1 MSTKHSILHITIRN
15 IMGYGID
22 FTADIFLSRVTIN
35 NEYELDAIIEETEES
50 IATTKTSLSML
61 AASNIRDVT
70 PKEWYEEPIRWVQRQ
85 VDDLLQ
91 VLSDDI
97 QFLQNLRYYKEY
109 LDAQNH

>member
-1 MSTKHSILHITIRN
+1 
-15 IMGYGID
+15 
-22 FTADIFLSRVTIN
+22 
-35 NEYELDAIIEETEES
+35 
-50 IATTKTSLSML
+50 ML
-61 AASNIRDVT
+61 ASSNIRDVT